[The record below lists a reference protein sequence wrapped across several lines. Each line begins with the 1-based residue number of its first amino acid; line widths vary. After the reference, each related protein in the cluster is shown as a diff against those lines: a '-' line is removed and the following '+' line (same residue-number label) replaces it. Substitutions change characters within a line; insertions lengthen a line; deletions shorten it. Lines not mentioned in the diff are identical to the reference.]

1 MQIHISPRHLVLTA
15 AIHGYVAEKFEY
27 LETHTSLILAA
38 HVVLVS
44 DETKKKCFT
53 VKVHLAMN
61 SVADIFAED
70 TDADLYAAIDK
81 VMSKLAR
88 QVRKR
93 KTNLVQRRKQKA
105 QLGKE
110 EEKRGYSRR

>member
-15 AIHGYVAEKFEY
+15 AIHGYIAQKVEY
-27 LETHTSLILAA
+27 LETHTSLIVAT
-38 HVVLVS
+38 HVVLVN
-44 DETKKKCFT
+44 DENKKKCYT

-61 SVADIFAED
+61 GVADVNAEA
-70 TDADLYAAIDK
+70 TESDLYAAIDG

-93 KTNLVQRRKQKA
+93 KTNLVQRRKHNA
-105 QLGKE
+105 QLARE
-110 EEKRGYSRR
+110 AEKRGYARR